1 MPNYEKEISEITLF
15 IGTVDGKP
23 KTVSLSDYPTV
34 VAQLSALLRRVEVE
48 GRIKEHIYRKI
59 PHEHNYTIDL
69 GDPCFCGSDNCAM
82 CEFCGD
88 ENHD

>member
-1 MPNYEKEISEITLF
+1 MPTYDKEIDDILEAIWLDFTGYGS
-15 IGTVDGKP
+15 KP
-23 KTVSLSDYPTV
+23 EWEAKVK
-34 VAQLSALLRRVEVE
+34 AQLSALLQRAEIE